1 MIKVN
6 ILEAYGEPTE
16 APRVRDLGV
25 RCSPRVRVEVQA
37 GVSWQEEQTEG
48 GL

>member
-1 MIKVN
+1 MKVS

-16 APRVRDLGV
+16 AACVRDLGV
-25 RCSPRVRVEVQA
+25 WCSPRVRVEVQA
-37 GVSWQEEQTEG
+37 GVSWREEQTEG